1 MDLFMLGAQSKITPV
16 YYNQCRIALV
26 HSEIIDSKEHFVPT
40 LEHCLGPRSP
50 AAYAS
55 KHGDSGALIVT
66 EQGWVVGMVIGG
78 QETGPIA
85 YFTASKDLREHI
97 LETTGAVDFRLL
109 PTK

>member
-1 MDLFMLGAQSKITPV
+1 MIGAKSKITPV
-16 YYNQCRIALV
+16 YYNRCRVALV
-26 HSEIIDSKEHFVPT
+26 HSEIIDDKEHFVPT
-40 LEHCLGPRSP
+40 LEHCLGPQSP

-55 KHGDSGALIVT
+55 KHGDPGALVFT

-78 QETGPIA
+78 QGDGPIA
-85 YFTASKDLREHI
+85 YFTASNDLREHI